1 MKKIFTLLLMSVFAL
16 TASADIN
23 VYVQCETA
31 PFIWWWGGDNGYPG
45 PEGDW
50 PGTYQLTD
58 TWTDTATGDVFWKYT
73 FQGVTTI
80 SFLFN
85 NGDAAATLK
94 TPDVANATTDRYFT
108 LSWDDGSEDHNVVWE
123 DITEQYIVI
132 PDAEVNAI
140 GISGNHNEW
149 AASENLFKAIGE
161 NQFQYS
167 ADVAA
172 LKAIIPAA
180 AEVEGGTETQIWQFK
195 FRPNLIGW
203 LGYWNIYY
211 GDETD
216 PGDGRLPVAEE
227 TIDWLEEVDGN
238 FAVDLINITESYLT
252 FTLTWAGGKDIVKGW
267 TLAAEKGETDGI
279 TNVANKAKAGVKYNL
294 AGQRVNNDYRGIV
307 IENGRKYMVK

>member
-1 MKKIFTLLLMSVFAL
+1 MKKIFTLLFMCVFAV
-16 TASADIN
+16 AAKADIT
-23 VYVQCETA
+23 VYVKCDVA
-31 PFIWWWGGDNGYPG
+31 PFIWWWGADNGYAG
-45 PEGDW
+45 PQGDW
-50 PGTYQLTD
+50 PGTYQLTEQWED
-58 TWTDTATGDVFWKYT
+58 PNSGDKFWKWT
-73 FQGVTTI
+73 FEGVNTI

-85 NGDAAATLK
+85 NGEATDTKK
-94 TPDVANATTDRYFT
+94 TGDVENATTDRYFT
-108 LSWDDGSEDHNVVWE
+108 LSWDDGAGNVVFE
-123 DITEQYIVI
+123 NITDQYIEI
-132 PDAEVNAI
+132 PDAKIDAI
-140 GISGNHNEW
+140 GVSGNHNEW
-149 AASENLFKAIGE
+149 AASENMFKTIGE

-172 LKAIIPAA
+172 LKAIIPATA
-180 AEVEGGTETQIWQFK
+180 AVEGGAETQIWQFK

-238 FAVDLINITESYLT
+238 FAVDLINITDSYLT

-267 TLAAEKGETDGI
+267 GI

>member
-1 MKKIFTLLLMSVFAL
+1 MKKIFTLLFMCVFAV
-16 TASADIN
+16 AAKADIT

-31 PFIWWWGGDNGYPG
+31 PFIWWWGGDNGYAG
-45 PEGDW
+45 PVGDW
-50 PGTYQLTD
+50 PGTYQLTEQWED
-58 TWTDTATGDVFWKYT
+58 PNSGDKFWKWT
-73 FQGVTTI
+73 FEGVTTI

-85 NGDAAATLK
+85 NGEATDTK
-94 TPDVANATTDRYFT
+94 QTGNVDNATTDRYFT
-108 LSWDDGSEDHNVVWE
+108 LSWDDGEGNVAFE
-123 DITEQYIVI
+123 DITEDYIVI
-132 PDAEVNAI
+132 PDAKIDAI
-140 GISGNHNEW
+140 GVSGNHNEW

-172 LKAIIPAA
+172 LKAIIPAT
-180 AEVEGGTETQIWQFK
+180 AEVEGGTETQMWKFK

-203 LGYWNIYY
+203 LGYWELYY

-227 TIDWLEEVDGN
+227 TIDWLDQDEGN
-238 FAVDLINITESYLT
+238 FAVDLMNITESYLT
-252 FTLTWAGGKDIVKGW
+252 FTLTWAGGKDIIKGW
-267 TLAAEKGETDGI
+267 TLAAEKGETNGI

>member
-31 PFIWWWGGDNGYPG
+31 PFIWWWGGDNGYLG
-45 PEGDW
+45 PEGGW
-50 PGTYQLTD
+50 PGTYQLTEQWED
-58 TWTDTATGDVFWKYT
+58 PNSGDKFWKWT
-73 FQGVTTI
+73 FEGVTTI

-85 NGDAAATLK
+85 NGEATDTK
-94 TPDVANATTDRYFT
+94 QTGNVENATTDRYFT
-108 LSWDDGSEDHNVVWE
+108 LSWDDGAGNVVLE
-123 DITEQYIVI
+123 DITEQYIEI

-140 GISGNHNEW
+140 GVSGNHNEW
-149 AASENLFKAIGE
+149 ADSENLFNAIGE

-172 LKAIIPAA
+172 LKAIIPAT
-180 AEVEGGTETQIWQFK
+180 AEVEGGTETQVWQFK

-211 GDETD
+211 GEETD

-238 FAVDLINITESYLT
+238 FAVDLINITDSYLT
-252 FTLTWAGGKDIVKGW
+252 FTLTWAGGKDITKGW
-267 TLAAEKGETDGI
+267 TLAAEKGEASGI